1 MALSVIGAGFGR
13 TGTLSLKQALEQLG
27 LGPCHHMEEVMAH
40 PEQIPIW
47 HAAGR
52 GETVDWEILLKGY
65 RSSVDW
71 PSAQFWRELAA
82 RYPAAKIVLTVRD
95 TERWYESFSGTI
107 LTLIR
112 HAGETPPDSTIRSIL
127 DMSMDVIVKRAFDGR
142 MDDPAWIKAG
152 FERHIAAVKAAIP
165 PERLLVFQVA
175 DGWGPLC
182 DFLGK
187 PIPATAFP
195 RTNSTPEF
203 WELVQKGRER
213 A

>member
-40 PEQIPIW
+40 PEQIPAW

-52 GETVDWEILLKGY
+52 GEAMDWDTVLGSY

-71 PSAQFWRELAA
+71 PSAQFWRELAD
-82 RYPAAKIVLTVRD
+82 RYPAAKVVLTIRD

-112 HAGETPPDSTIRSIL
+112 GRESAPNPTIRSIL
-127 DMSMDVIVKRAFDGR
+127 DMCSDVVVSRAFDGQ
-142 MDDPAWIKAG
+142 MDDPAWIKAA
-152 FERHIAAVKAAIP
+152 FERHIAEVKATIP
-165 PERLLVFQVA
+165 PGRLLVFQVA

-182 DFLGK
+182 DFLDK
-187 PIPATAFP
+187 PVPATEFP

-203 WELVQKGRER
+203 WELVQTGDDRT
-213 A
+213 